1 MMLELSHPRRH
12 CRFTMLFGTD
22 SSIKLQGSGPS
33 LMSVASVPLLL
44 FMAEPALRWNEKI
57 WKLHQEGCIL
67 TRLWPLMVWTHAIAE
82 GRVQHLDANHYN
94 RYVFSVRFG
103 MNKHPLSMHA
113 VSSLTQSLAVL
124 LEFATILGQPLE
136 AAIIGRTTMPLLM
149 QITCYSSMMKKLQ
162 SINVDKLAAIQS
174 AADILRLSETC
185 QAVRA
190 SCRPHLESLRNLVK
204 VQTPWDYWSG
214 TRPFI
219 PFPSADSLEKF
230 VLQENWHRPSS
241 Q

>member
-1 MMLELSHPRRH
+1 MIM
-12 CRFTMLFGTD
+12 FAAG
-22 SSIKLQGSGPS
+22 SSIKLQGSGPF
-33 LMSVASVPLLL
+33 LMSVASAALLL
-44 FMAEPALRWNEKI
+44 FMAEPVLRWNDKI
-57 WKLHQEGCIL
+57 RKLHQEGCIL

-94 RYVFSVRFG
+94 RYVKSVRYG

-113 VSSLTQSLAVL
+113 VRSLTQSLAVL

-136 AAIIGRTTMPLLM
+136 AAIIGRTIMPVLM

-185 QAVRA
+185 RTVRA
-190 SCRPHLESLRNLVK
+190 RCKPQLEFLRDLVK

-219 PFPSADSLEKF
+219 PFPSADSLEMF
-230 VLQENWHRPSS
+230 VLQEDWHRPSS
-241 Q
+241 R